1 MIIYLIGTTV
11 LIGIILGATPYM
23 SQYHVPFGVTL
34 TGHDARGETVRKWKK
49 AHFLYHMSLA
59 AFLSLLLWL
68 VQGKATEEQL
78 GIIYTG
84 VVFFQFMLSFIFYI
98 HFYNQSKKLKEK
110 ALITT
115 KPEQRIGIDL
125 AFRQEPFTFSTSY
138 LVTINV
144 LLALITAGVTLL
156 NYERI
161 PEVIVTQ
168 WDMSMTPTTMTDK
181 NYMSVLAIPV
191 MQLFIGI
198 IMGVSNYSIQQAK
211 QRVDARKAP
220 ESAKR
225 DKRFRKQSSL
235 MLVAISI
242 GTQLLLMGTQSASM
256 QAFISP
262 EALMVLS
269 LLFFVFVIGLVLWLG
284 LRYGQGGSNIDIEAL
299 AQEEGFPS
307 YDDDQ
312 YWKLGMFYYNKEDPA
327 FWVEKKMGLGV
338 TFNMAKWQGWAF
350 LVGVILIPLVI
361 VYLMI

>member
-1 MIIYLIGTTV
+1 MIVYLIGTTV

-34 TGHDARGETVRKWKK
+34 TGKDARGETIKKWKK
-49 AHFLYHMSLA
+49 SHFLYHIGLA
-59 AFLSLLLWL
+59 GFLSLFLWL
-68 VQGKATEEQL
+68 VQGKATEEQFS
-78 GIIYTG
+78 IIYTG
-84 VVFFQFMLSFIFYI
+84 VVFFQLMLSFILYI
-98 HFYNQSKKLKEK
+98 HFYNRSKKLKED
-110 ALITT
+110 ALVGT

-144 LLALITAGVTLL
+144 LLAVITAGVTLL
-156 NYERI
+156 NYDSI
-161 PEVIVTQ
+161 PDVIVTQ
-168 WDMSMTPTTMTDK
+168 WDMSMTPTTLTDK
-181 NYMSVLAIPV
+181 SYLSVLAIPAI
-191 MQLFIGI
+191 QLFIGI

-211 QRVDARKAP
+211 QRVDARQAP

-269 LLFFVFVIGLVLWLG
+269 LLFFVFVMGLVLWLG
-284 LRYGQGGSNIDIEAL
+284 LRYGQSGSNIDTEAL
-299 AQEEGFPS
+299 SKEEGFPS

-312 YWKLGMFYYNKEDPA
+312 YWKLGMFYFNKEDPA

-350 LVGVILIPLVI
+350 LIGIILIPFLI
-361 VYLMI
+361 VYFMI